1 VLALR
6 RGLDNAE
13 RTVPDRVCKV
23 SIIVLSIPVGTHT
36 LECPLRPLYARGEQ
50 LWRLVMTFLP
60 P

>member
-23 SIIVLSIPVGTHT
+23 SIIVLSIPVGTLGKGAGRMGNGT
-36 LECPLRPLYARGEQ
+36 YPGMSTTSSLCQG
-50 LWRLVMTFLP
+50 
-60 P
+60 